1 MAYDDTGDCY
11 YLGRELLWRMSD
23 SRNRATSHC
32 TFCYAYYYAYDL
44 DMFSPGKYI

>member
-1 MAYDDTGDCY
+1 
-11 YLGRELLWRMSD
+11 MSD

-44 DMFSPGKYI
+44 DEYSPGKYKIIFLGFNIVK